1 MNAEMFVL
9 NSMSNDGFMMTNK
22 KLSFAFDLNT
32 SALLGELTSK
42 YKYFKQRKMLTED
55 GWFFC
60 TVEDLYK
67 STSIK
72 RMTQFRIIKVLEK
85 YGILETKQRGIPQK
99 RYFKINFENSYLI
112 SILSNENCENGLES
126 NTHNL
131 GALESSN
138 WDDCTAQFGTIET
151 NNLGGIYNKN
161 NLIRKTN
168 KKQLIIS
175 TEKKLKNSNDSK
187 TKKADNVKHA
197 HKERDR
203 ELKEVFTKE
212 IWERYPKLHRV
223 GERICLAKFKSAI
236 KRGVSQEEILEGF
249 NKYLKVIEIN
259 QRKGTEQFIKRLDN
273 WFASES
279 WTNPNMYMQSQAENK
294 LQKDIGYNYNIPPA
308 FQKSQNNEA
317 GITIYV
323 DGEEWR

>member
-1 MNAEMFVL
+1 MNYEMFVL
-9 NSMSNDGFMMTNK
+9 NSISNDGFMMTNK
-22 KLSFAFDLNT
+22 KLCFAFDLNT

-42 YKYFKQRKMLTED
+42 YKYFKERKMLTSD
-55 GWFFC
+55 GMFFC

-85 YGILETKQRGIPQK
+85 KGILETKQRGIPQK
-99 RYFKINFENSYLI
+99 RYFKINFENRYLI
-112 SILSNENCENGLES
+112 SVLSNECAENGLES
-126 NTHNL
+126 NAHNL
-131 GALESSN
+131 GALERSN
-138 WDDCTAQFGTIET
+138 WDDCNAQIGTNEEHD
-151 NNLGGIYNKN
+151 LGSLYNKN
-161 NLIRKTN
+161 NVIRKTN

-175 TEKKLKNSNDSK
+175 TKKNLKNSSDSK

-203 ELKEVFTKE
+203 ELKEIFTKE

-249 NKYLKVIEIN
+249 NRYLKVIEIN

-273 WFASES
+273 WFAAES
-279 WTNPNMYMQSQAENK
+279 WKNPNMYMQSPAENK
-294 LQKDIGYNYNIPPA
+294 LQRDINKQYPANYGIPPA
-308 FQKSQNNEA
+308 FQKSSCY
-317 GITIYV
+317 GK
-323 DGEEWR
+323 EEWY